1 MINIQLI
8 INIEIF
14 LFIFIFILTRQI
26 KIYAIFIAFTLI
38 HEMAHALTGVL
49 LGLKIKKIEIFPFGL
64 KIIYEGNN
72 NNKNIEIKK
81 FIIVLVGPLINLII
95 MVFAIAFNLHTNIV
109 YTNLIIAGFN
119 LIPIYPLD
127 GGRILKSLLSI
138 KINKIKTNYI
148 VNKISN
154 ITIILLTAI
163 TSILILY
170 IQNIAIIV
178 ALAFLW
184 YIVIREN
191 KKYKI
196 IKKVYETIEQ
206 NK

>member
-1 MINIQLI
+1 
-8 INIEIF
+8 
-14 LFIFIFILTRQI
+14 
-26 KIYAIFIAFTLI
+26 
-38 HEMAHALTGVL
+38 MAHALTGVL

-81 FIIVLVGPLINLII
+81 FIIALVGPLINLVI
-95 MVFAIAFNLHTNIV
+95 MLFAIAFNLHTNIV